1 LSAFRTTEGD
11 EINHSVRVR
20 VVAGRE
26 GVGGGENVDGKK
38 KNPPFVLRAT
48 EGQEMAGRWWFKSGT
63 VI

>member
-1 LSAFRTTEGD
+1 
-11 EINHSVRVR
+11 